1 MNFFF
6 YSLIAIIFR
15 AFIAKA
21 RKRDQFLTIYMSL
34 IILCICL
41 RMIFRRRVFI
51 MASLPDHWH
60 NSFSLRFFFLS
71 STTTKKKNE
80 EKKKMHEPST
90 EGRAR
95 IRAPI
100 PFDRYQKKGW
110 WRVSN
115 ENLEYMLLLCLFFF
129 SWHDFDQYFYWTD
142 YRLKTIDT
150 MSFVF
155 QNHYW

>member
-6 YSLIAIIFR
+6 YSLITIIFR
-15 AFIAKA
+15 IFIAKA

-51 MASLPDHWH
+51 MASLPDHWQ

-71 STTTKKKNE
+71 STTTKKKMRRRRRCMNHQL
-80 EKKKMHEPST
+80 KGAHVY
-90 EGRAR
+90 AR
-95 IRAPI
+95 LYHLIAI
-100 PFDRYQKKGW
+100 KKKGW

-115 ENLEYMLLLCLFFF
+115 ENLENVLLSCLFF
-129 SWHDFDQYFYWTD
+129 STWLWSKLIEQ
-142 YRLKTIDT
+142 II
-150 MSFVF
+150 
-155 QNHYW
+155 N